1 MITNIDGAASV
12 VNVSADEILAFWFG
26 TGEHHGKSRL
36 EWFRIDAAFDEEI
49 RRWFLP
55 AYELAESG
63 TLSHWKSHAQH
74 CLALIVML
82 DQFPRNMFR
91 GSHRAF
97 MTDAMAREATRHA
110 LDNGF
115 DRELKP
121 VERQFVYLPLEH
133 SESLVDQQACLK
145 LMRQLSVFAET
156 AELHVWAEK
165 HLVIIQRFGRFPH
178 RNAALG
184 RESTAEEIEFL
195 KQPGSGF

>member
-1 MITNIDGAASV
+1 MMNNDELPVSAA
-12 VNVSADEILAFWFG
+12 NAHADEILAFWFG
-26 TGEHHGKSRL
+26 VGESQGKSRP
-36 EWFRIDAAFDEEI
+36 EWFRKDATFDDEI
-49 RRWFLP
+49 RRRFL
-55 AYELAESG
+55 ATYELAESG
-63 TLSHWKSHAQH
+63 KLSHWKNHAQH
-74 CLALIVML
+74 CLALIVIL

-91 GSHRAF
+91 ASHRAF

-121 VERQFVYLPLEH
+121 VERQFIYLPLEH
-133 SESLVDQQACLK
+133 SESLADQQACLK
-145 LMRQLSVFAET
+145 LMQQLSVFAET
-156 AELHVWAEK
+156 AELHVWAQK

-184 RESTAEEIEFL
+184 RESTAGEIEFL

>member
-1 MITNIDGAASV
+1 MSGAPTAADV
-12 VNVSADEILAFWFG
+12 VAFWRDAG
-26 TGEHHGKSRL
+26 PER
-36 EWFRIDAAFDEEI
+36 WFKKDPAFDDDI
-49 RRWFLP
+49 RARFLEVHE
-55 AYELAESG
+55 AAAAGQLTAWEATAEG
-63 TLSHWKSHAQH
+63 A
-74 CLALIVML
+74 LALLILL

-91 GSHRAF
+91 ASHRAF

-115 DRELKP
+115 DREWKP

-133 SESLVDQQACLK
+133 SESLTDQQDCLK
-145 LMRQLSVFAET
+145 LMQQLSVFAET